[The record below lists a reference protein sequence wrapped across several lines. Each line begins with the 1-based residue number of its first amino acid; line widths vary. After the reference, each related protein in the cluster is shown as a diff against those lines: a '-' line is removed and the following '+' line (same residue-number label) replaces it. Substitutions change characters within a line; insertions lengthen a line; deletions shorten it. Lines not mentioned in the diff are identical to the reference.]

1 MRQDRQNVDKE
12 RKERDDK
19 LFQLEK
25 KKMDLEQE
33 QHEKI
38 IIETDTSSMDKE
50 SQLYF
55 RLKEEILARRFRSR
69 QL

>member
-12 RKERDDK
+12 HKERDDK

-38 IIETDTSSMDKE
+38 IMETDTSSMDKE

-55 RLKEEILARRFRSR
+55 RLKEEILAHRFRSR

>member
-12 RKERDDK
+12 HKERDDK

-38 IIETDTSSMDKE
+38 IMETDTSSMDKE

>member
-12 RKERDDK
+12 HKERDDK

>member
-38 IIETDTSSMDKE
+38 IMETDTSSMDKE